1 MSTKTEISGR
11 KFPEKHDDLNE
22 GWKAQT
28 VESSLAITSDKEAF
42 RGGND
47 EVVPQKVVELNS

>member
-1 MSTKTEISGR
+1 MSTKTELSDR
-11 KFPEKHDDLNE
+11 KFPEKHDDVTK

-42 RGGND
+42 KSGND
-47 EVVPQKVVELNS
+47 EVVPQKVVELKS